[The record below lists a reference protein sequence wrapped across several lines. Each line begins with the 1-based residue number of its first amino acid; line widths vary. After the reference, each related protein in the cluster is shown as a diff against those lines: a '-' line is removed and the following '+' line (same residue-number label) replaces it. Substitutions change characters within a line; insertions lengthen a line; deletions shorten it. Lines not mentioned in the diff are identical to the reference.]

1 MQSTA
6 TLFFTGPVLKSN
18 KKSQRGTSSGTM
30 HKIKN
35 EEREEKP
42 TAMSMDLR

>member
-1 MQSTA
+1 MQSIA
-6 TLFFTGPVLKSN
+6 TLFFTVWVLKSN
-18 KKSQRGTSSGTM
+18 KKSQRGTSSGTT

-42 TAMSMDLR
+42 TAMPMGLR